1 MTNDIQISDQNSYV
15 TLINDL
21 KTQIIQARIRT
32 HFAVN
37 KELIMLYWN
46 IGNKILEKQKI
57 EGWGAKVIEN
67 ISKDLRVAFPEITG
81 LSARNLKYMQRFA
94 REFEDLQIVQQA
106 AAQLPWF
113 HICTIMDKISNTN
126 ERLWYI
132 QKTLEN
138 GWSRNVL
145 SLQIKTDLY
154 TRTGKSITNFKDTLP
169 QIQSDLAQSIIKD
182 PYNLEFLNIK
192 EKVAERDLENKLIT
206 HLRDFLLELGQGF
219 AFVGNQYH
227 IELEGEDYY
236 IDLVFYHIKL
246 KSYFII
252 ELKTGKFKPEY
263 AGKLNFYLNLMDNH
277 VKEASDNKTIGLIL
291 CEEKRSITV
300 EYAIQG
306 ITRPIGVSEFKLTEQ
321 LPSELQKYLPTTEI
335 LEKELRKEI
344 MDNSDEV
351 DLTKEA

>member
-1 MTNDIQISDQNSYV
+1 MTNDMQISDQNSYV
-15 TLINDL
+15 ILINEL
-21 KTQIIQARIRT
+21 KTQITQARIRA

-46 IGNKILEKQKI
+46 IGNKILDKQKI

-67 ISKDLRVAFPEITG
+67 ISKDLQVAFPEMTG
-81 LSARNLKYMQRFA
+81 FSSTNLKYMRLLASRIQYNEISPQLVDQMPWGHLRCLLDAFQ
-94 REFEDLQIVQQA
+94 ETQQ
-106 AAQLPWF
+106 LF
-113 HICTIMDKISNTN
+113 
-126 ERLWYI
+126 WYI
-132 QKTLEN
+132 QKTIEN

-154 TRTGKSITNFKDTLP
+154 ARDGKSITNFKDTLP

-192 EKVAERDLENKLIT
+192 EKVVERDLENKLIS
-206 HLRDFLLELGQGF
+206 HLKDFLLELGQGF

-246 KSYFII
+246 KCYFII

-277 VKEASDNKTIGLIL
+277 VKEESDNKTIGLIL

-306 ITRPIGVSEFKLTEQ
+306 ITRPIGVSEFRLTEK
-321 LPSELQKYLPTTEI
+321 LPSELQKYLPTIAI
-335 LEKELRKEI
+335 LEKELSKEI
-344 MDNSDEV
+344 MDDSDEV
-351 DLTKEA
+351 NLTKEA